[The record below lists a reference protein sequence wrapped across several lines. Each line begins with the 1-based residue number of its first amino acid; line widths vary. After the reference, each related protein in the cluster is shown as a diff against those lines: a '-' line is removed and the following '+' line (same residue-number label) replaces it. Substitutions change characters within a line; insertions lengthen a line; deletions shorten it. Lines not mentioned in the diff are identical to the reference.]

1 MIAFIEK
8 WLQNLSYYLIFTT
21 VIVQI
26 IPDKEYKK
34 YIKFF
39 CGLVLVLMLINPLMR
54 LAEKEYAAEAERLYD
69 NYIEEIL
76 KAGDVE

>member
-8 WLQNLSYYLIFTT
+8 WLQNLAYYLIFTT

-26 IPDKEYKK
+26 IPDNEYKK

-39 CGLVLVLMLINPLMR
+39 CGLVLVLMLINPLVR
-54 LAEKEYAAEAERLYD
+54 LTEGGYTDKAERLYD
-69 NYIEEIL
+69 NYIEEIF
-76 KAGDVE
+76 KTGDGE